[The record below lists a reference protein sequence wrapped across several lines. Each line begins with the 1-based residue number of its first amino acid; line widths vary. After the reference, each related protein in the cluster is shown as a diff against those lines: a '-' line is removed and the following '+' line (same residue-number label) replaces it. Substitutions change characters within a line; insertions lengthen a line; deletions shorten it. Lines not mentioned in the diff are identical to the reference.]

1 MSVHSEEK
9 EILILPYCPIKEV
22 SRRKEGNIEYVEV
35 VQDTTAD
42 PIFSTDIKVSMKYW
56 ED

>member
-1 MSVHSEEK
+1 
-9 EILILPYCPIKEV
+9 LPYCPVREV
-22 SRRKEGNIEYVEV
+22 SRKKEGNIEYVEV
-35 VQDTTAD
+35 VQDTKAD